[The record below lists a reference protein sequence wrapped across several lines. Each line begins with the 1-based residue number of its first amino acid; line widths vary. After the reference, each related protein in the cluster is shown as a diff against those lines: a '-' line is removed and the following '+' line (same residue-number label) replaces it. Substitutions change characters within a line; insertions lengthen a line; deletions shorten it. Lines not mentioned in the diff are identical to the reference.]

1 MSEETTNIT
10 SNQSAEKVMLVLEAL
25 ARQQQPVKLGELAQE
40 MKMNASTLYRFLV
53 ALQNTGYVL
62 QHKENGKYEL
72 NLKLCYLSDLIK
84 SHFSIT
90 SVLHPFV
97 EETSALFQEFAHLG
111 QLERGKLVYVDYADT
126 QTEHSQSLMIRP
138 HIGRI
143 AQMHCTSIGKLFLSE
158 YDEQQLDEFIAR
170 DGLPSRTS
178 NTLSTKESLVK
189 DLDTIRSYGYA
200 LDNEECEIGVRC
212 IAVPIRDYTGKIVAG
227 LSVSAP
233 TTRITSERISSTLPA
248 FLNIAERA
256 SSELNYFEAH
266 R

>member
-1 MSEETTNIT
+1 MSEETANIT

-25 ARQQQPVKLGELAQE
+25 ARQQQPVKLSELARE
-40 MKMNASTLYRFLV
+40 MKMNSSTLYRFLV
-53 ALQNTGYVL
+53 ALQNAGYVL
-62 QHKENGKYEL
+62 QHKESGKYEL

-97 EETSALFQEFAHLG
+97 AEASSLFQEFAHLG
-111 QLERGKLVYVDYADT
+111 QKENGKIVYVDYVDT
-126 QTEHSQSLMIRP
+126 QTAYSQSLMIRP
-138 HIGRI
+138 HIGRT

-158 YDEQQLDEFIAR
+158 YDDSELNDFIAQ
-170 DGLPSRTS
+170 DGIPARTS
-178 NTLSTKESLVK
+178 NTLSTKAALIENLR
-189 DLDTIRSYGYA
+189 TIRECGYA

-233 TTRITSERISSTLPA
+233 ATRITSERINTILPA

-256 SSELNYFEAH
+256 SSELSYFDSP
-266 R
+266 